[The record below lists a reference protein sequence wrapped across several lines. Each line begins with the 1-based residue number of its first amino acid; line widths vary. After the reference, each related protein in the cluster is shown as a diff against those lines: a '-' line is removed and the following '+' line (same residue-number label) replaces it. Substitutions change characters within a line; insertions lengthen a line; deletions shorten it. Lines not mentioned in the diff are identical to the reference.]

1 MASCSSHDFI
11 APDRTSGVEGLM
23 NGFDIEVSSM
33 NGAESLLRS
42 LMASGVDVCFGNPGT
57 SEMHFVA
64 ALDSVE
70 GMRPV
75 LGLFEGVV
83 TGAADGYGRMA
94 GKPACTL
101 LHLGPGLANG
111 LANLHNARR
120 ASSPVVNIVGD
131 HATSHARYE
140 APLTSDIKGFARPVS
155 HWIHSSTSALTV
167 GADAARAVQ
176 ASMEAPGQIATLILP
191 ADTAW
196 AKADSVAT
204 PLRLP
209 EPARVS
215 DATIGHIAGLVRS
228 GVKTAFLLRGDA
240 LKERGLRAAGRIAA
254 KTGARLLCDT
264 FAPRLQRGAGRVP
277 VERLPYFAEQVV
289 EFLAGT
295 QLIVLVGAQP
305 PVIFFAYPD
314 KPSWLTPEGCRLAV
328 LSHPHEDGTGA
339 LEALVDALGAH
350 KSVAVTSV
358 CKSVECPQDGPLD
371 PESIMRIVAK
381 HLPEHA
387 IVTEESGLA
396 MAHYGLTESAA
407 PHDFLGLT
415 GGAIGS
421 MMAVSI
427 GAGIACPD
435 RKIVNFLG
443 DGSAMYTLQ
452 SLWTQARENI
462 DVVNVIYANRGYK
475 ILNNELKRVG
485 ASPDGARAA
494 SMFDLQNPSLDW
506 VALAHGMGVEA
517 IRVESSRDFATA
529 FASALKVRGPIL
541 IEALI

>member
-1 MASCSSHDFI
+1 
-11 APDRTSGVEGLM
+11 
-23 NGFDIEVSSM
+23 M

-42 LMASGVDVCFGNPGT
+42 LVASGVEVCFGNPGT

-64 ALDSVE
+64 ALDAVE

-94 GKPACTL
+94 GKPASTL

-120 ASSPVVNIVGD
+120 ASSPVVNIIGD
-131 HATSHARYE
+131 HATSHSRYE

-155 HWIHSSTSALTV
+155 HWIHSSASALTV

-176 ASMEAPGQIATLILP
+176 ASMEAPGQIASLILP

-196 AKADSVAT
+196 GQADGVAA
-204 PLRLP
+204 PLPLP
-209 EPARVS
+209 VPARVS
-215 DATIGHIAGLVRS
+215 DDTIRHIATLARS

-240 LKERGLRAAGRIAA
+240 LRETGLRAAGRIAA

-289 EFLAGT
+289 DFLAGT
-295 QLIVLVGAQP
+295 ELIVLVGAQP
-305 PVIFFAYPD
+305 PVSFFAYPD
-314 KPSWLTPEGCRLAV
+314 KPSWLTPEGCRLAL

-339 LEALVDALGAH
+339 LEALADALGAQQLI
-350 KSVAVTSV
+350 ARTSV
-358 CKSVECPQDGPLD
+358 RHAVGFSGNGPLT
-371 PESIMRIVAK
+371 PESIMHSVAR

-387 IVTEESGLA
+387 IVAEESGMA
-396 MAHYGLTESAA
+396 MAFYGLTEAAA
-407 PHDFLGLT
+407 PHDFLTLA

-421 MMAVSI
+421 MMPLSI

-435 RKIVNFLG
+435 RKIVNLLG
-443 DGSAMYTLQ
+443 DGSAMYTVQ
-452 SLWTQARENI
+452 SLWTQAREHV

-485 ASPDGARAA
+485 AAPDGARAA
-494 SMFDLQNPSLDW
+494 SMFDLQDPSLDW
-506 VALAHGMGVEA
+506 VALAQGMGVEA
-517 IRVESSRDFATA
+517 VRVASSQDFDAA
-529 FASALKVRGPIL
+529 FASAMQRRGPML